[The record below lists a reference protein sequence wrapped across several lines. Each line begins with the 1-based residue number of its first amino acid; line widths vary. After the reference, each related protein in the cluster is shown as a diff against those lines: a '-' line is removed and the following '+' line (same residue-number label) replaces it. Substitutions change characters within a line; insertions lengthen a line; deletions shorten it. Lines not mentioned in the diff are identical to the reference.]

1 MVPWE
6 YLFGNT
12 WVCRFWIHGTE
23 RRYWSYNRLTKKLR
37 WSIHPPMRLTKRR
50 KLLHLQGRLPE
61 VNSRG
66 ETFQNNGRTH
76 QYLWNQ
82 YMLEHPE
89 QVHLLQNVKS
99 LFLKNLDLFCLL
111 FLRYSEILCS
121 KTLLGKKTSKRNEHA
136 LLLWTVLGVCL
147 LRIER
152 SVLLLSAQSDKAFA
166 LYTCCSIV
174 WYKPI

>member
-1 MVPWE
+1 
-6 YLFGNT
+6 
-12 WVCRFWIHGTE
+12 
-23 RRYWSYNRLTKKLR
+23 
-37 WSIHPPMRLTKRR
+37 MRLTKRR

-121 KTLLGKKTSKRNEHA
+121 KTLLGKNIKTK
-136 LLLWTVLGVCL
+136 
-147 LRIER
+147 
-152 SVLLLSAQSDKAFA
+152 
-166 LYTCCSIV
+166 
-174 WYKPI
+174 